1 MPDRGHGDLREN
13 LDQTMKQ
20 DWLRILISE
29 SEVEVVF
36 VGLRDTWVDCN
47 WFTK

>member
-20 DWLRILISE
+20 DWLLISE
-29 SEVEVVF
+29 SEVVF
-36 VGLRDTWVDCN
+36 VGLRDTGVDCN
-47 WFTK
+47 WSVLNK

>member
-1 MPDRGHGDLREN
+1 MPDRGRGDLREN

-20 DWLRILISE
+20 DWLLISE

-36 VGLRDTWVDCN
+36 VGLRDTGVDCN